1 MMSPRESVNWGQM
14 QIGPRIALIGML
26 VSGSLAVLKI
36 VVGHMAHSTSVLAD
50 GFESAADVLASGT
63 ILLALTL
70 ATRPA
75 DSNHPY
81 GHGRIETLA
90 GLLLGFVLFSCG
102 VAISF
107 HAIARAGDVKMPPA
121 AYAIWPLLISIG
133 AKLFLMRYKYATA
146 RRILSAA
153 LMADAANDGIDAL
166 SGLAALRALGLT
178 LYNPVRFLHADH
190 YGAFIVGLIVMF
202 TGVRVVRETGMQLMD
217 TMPDPILMKLIRD
230 AAAGVPGVD
239 GVEKCFARKTGLKYH
254 VDLHLEV
261 DPQMTVRASHD
272 IAQHVRERVRAELN
286 WVADVLVHV
295 EPAPRVEAEVRSGKR
310 MEK

>member
-1 MMSPRESVNWGQM
+1 MF
-14 QIGPRIALIGML
+14 
-26 VSGSLAVLKI
+26 VSAGLAAMKI
-36 VVGHMAHSTSVLAD
+36 TVGHFANSTSVLAD

-70 ATRPA
+70 AARPA

-90 GLLLGFVLFSCG
+90 GLLLGFVLFAAG

-107 HAIARAGDVKMPPA
+107 HAISAVGDVKAPPA

-133 AKLFLMRYKYATA
+133 AKLFMMRYKYSTA
-146 RRILSAA
+146 RRILSGA
-153 LMADAANDGIDAL
+153 LMADAANDGIDAV
-166 SGLAALRALGLT
+166 SGLAALIAVSMT
-178 LYNPVRFLHADH
+178 LYDPQRFLLADH

-202 TGVRVVRETGMQLMD
+202 TGARVIRETGMQLMD
-217 TMPDPILMKLIRD
+217 TMPDPKLMGLIREV
-230 AAAGVPGVD
+230 AGSVPGVD
-239 GVEKCFARKTGLKYH
+239 GVEKCYARKTGLKYH

-261 DPQMTVRASHD
+261 DPDMTVRDSHD
-272 IAQHVRERVRAELN
+272 IAQKVRERIREELK

-295 EPAPRVEAEVRSGKR
+295 EPAPR
-310 MEK
+310 MERVV

>member
-1 MMSPRESVNWGQM
+1 M

-26 VSGSLAVLKI
+26 VSAGLAVMKI
-36 VVGHMAHSTSVLAD
+36 VVGQMAGSTSVLAD
-50 GFESAADVLASGT
+50 GFESAADVLAAGT

-70 ATRPA
+70 ATKPA

-90 GLLLGFVLFSCG
+90 GLLLGFVLFCAG
-102 VAISF
+102 VAISV
-107 HAIARAGDVKMPPA
+107 HSISAVGDVVAPPA
-121 AYAIWPLLISIG
+121 AFAVYPLIISIV
-133 AKLFLMRYKYATA
+133 AKLCMMRYKYSTA

-153 LMADAANDGIDAL
+153 LMADAANDGIDAV
-166 SGLAALRALGLT
+166 SGMAALVALGLT

-190 YGAFIVGLIVMF
+190 YGAFVIGLIVVF
-202 TGVRVVRETGMQLMD
+202 TGVRVIRETGMQLMD
-217 TMPDPILMKLIRD
+217 TMPDPMLMNRIRQV
-230 AAAGVPGVD
+230 ARGVPGVD

-261 DPQMTVRASHD
+261 DPEMTVRISHD
-272 IAQHVRERVRAELN
+272 IAQSVRERIRQELP

-295 EPAPRVEAEVRSGKR
+295 EPAPQMERVR
-310 MEK
+310 

>member
-1 MMSPRESVNWGQM
+1 M
-14 QIGPRIALIGML
+14 
-26 VSGSLAVLKI
+26 KI
-36 VVGHMAHSTSVLAD
+36 IVGHMAGSTSVLAD
-50 GFESAADVLASGT
+50 GFESAADVLAAGT

-70 ATRPA
+70 AAKPA

-90 GLLLGFVLFSCG
+90 GLLLGFILLCAG

-107 HAIARAGDVKMPPA
+107 HSIANAHDVMGLPA
-121 AYAIWPLLISIG
+121 AYAIWPLLISIA
-133 AKLFLMRYKYATA
+133 AKLSMMRYKHSTA

-166 SGLAALRALGLT
+166 SGVTALIALSLT
-178 LYNPVRFLHADH
+178 LHNPTRFPHADH
-190 YGAFIVGLIVMF
+190 YGAFLIGLIVVF
-202 TGVRVVRETGMQLMD
+202 TGVRVIRETGMQLMD
-217 TMPDPILMKLIRD
+217 TMPDPTLMRLIRE
-230 AAAGVPGVD
+230 AAYSVPGVD

-261 DPQMTVRASHD
+261 DPEMTVRASHD
-272 IAQHVRERVRAELN
+272 IAQAVRERIRHDLP

-295 EPAPRVEAEVRSGKR
+295 EPAPQMERVT
-310 MEK
+310 

>member
-1 MMSPRESVNWGQM
+1 M
-14 QIGPRIALIGML
+14 QIGPRIALVGML
-26 VSGSLAVLKI
+26 VSACLAVMKI
-36 VVGHMAHSTSVLAD
+36 VAGHMAHSTSVLAD
-50 GFESAADVLASGT
+50 GFESAADVLAAGT

-70 ATRPA
+70 AAKPA

-90 GLLLGFVLFSCG
+90 GLFLGFILLCAG

-107 HAIARAGDVKMPPA
+107 HSIAAAGEVIAPPA
-121 AYAIWPLLISIG
+121 AYAIWPLFISIG
-133 AKLFLMRYKYATA
+133 AKLYMMRYKYSTA

-166 SGLAALRALGLT
+166 SGVFALVALSLT
-178 LYNPVRFLHADH
+178 LYNPARFLHADH
-190 YGAFIVGLIVMF
+190 YGAFVIGLIVVF

-217 TMPDPILMKLIRD
+217 TMPDPKLMKLIRE
-230 AAAGVPGVD
+230 AAGSVAGVD

-261 DPQMTVRASHD
+261 DPEMTVRASHD
-272 IAQHVRERVRAELN
+272 IAQAVRERIRQELP

-295 EPAPRVEAEVRSGKR
+295 EPAPKMERVR
-310 MEK
+310 

>member
-1 MMSPRESVNWGQM
+1 M
-14 QIGPRIALIGML
+14 QIGQRIALTGMF
-26 VSGSLAVLKI
+26 VSAGLAAMKI
-36 VVGHMAHSTSVLAD
+36 TVGHFANSTSVLAD

-70 ATRPA
+70 AARPA

-90 GLLLGFVLFSCG
+90 GLLLGFVLFAAG

-107 HAIARAGDVKMPPA
+107 HAISAVGDVKAPPA

-133 AKLFLMRYKYATA
+133 AKLFMMRYKYSTA
-146 RRILSAA
+146 RRILSGA
-153 LMADAANDGIDAL
+153 LMADAANDGIDAV
-166 SGLAALRALGLT
+166 SGLAALIAVSMT
-178 LYNPVRFLHADH
+178 LYDPQRFLLADH

-202 TGVRVVRETGMQLMD
+202 TGARVIRETGMQLMD
-217 TMPDPILMKLIRD
+217 TMPDPKLMGLIREV
-230 AAAGVPGVD
+230 AGSVPGVD
-239 GVEKCFARKTGLKYH
+239 GVEKCYARKTGLKYH

-261 DPQMTVRASHD
+261 DPDMTVRDSHD
-272 IAQHVRERVRAELN
+272 IAQKVRERIREELK

-295 EPAPRVEAEVRSGKR
+295 EPAPR
-310 MEK
+310 MERVV

>member
-1 MMSPRESVNWGQM
+1 M
-14 QIGPRIALIGML
+14 QIGQRIALVGML
-26 VSGSLAVLKI
+26 VSAGLAVLKI
-36 VVGHMAHSTSVLAD
+36 VTGHMANSTSVLAD

-70 ATRPA
+70 AARPP

-90 GLLLGFVLFSCG
+90 GLFLGFVLFSAG

-107 HAIARAGDVKMPPA
+107 HSISAVGDVTGPPA
-121 AYAIWPLLISIG
+121 SYAVWPLLVSI
-133 AKLFLMRYKYATA
+133 ASKLFLMRYKYATA

-153 LMADAANDGIDAL
+153 LMADAANDAIDVVSGVAALVAL
-166 SGLAALRALGLT
+166 SLTPYDPITFLR
-178 LYNPVRFLHADH
+178 ADH
-190 YGAFIVGLIVMF
+190 YGAFLIGLIVVF
-202 TGVRVVRETGMQLMD
+202 TGVRVIRETGMQLMD
-217 TMPDPILMKLIRD
+217 TMPDPTLMRLIREVASD
-230 AAAGVPGVD
+230 VPGVD

-261 DPQMTVRASHD
+261 DPDMTVRDSHD
-272 IAQHVRERVRAELN
+272 IAQRVRERVRDELS

-295 EPAPRVEAEVRSGKR
+295 EPTPR
-310 MEK
+310 MERVR

>member
-1 MMSPRESVNWGQM
+1 M

-26 VSGSLAVLKI
+26 VSGGLAILKI
-36 VVGHMAHSTSVLAD
+36 ITGHMANSTSVLAD

-70 ATRPA
+70 AAIPP

-90 GLLLGFVLFSCG
+90 GLLLGFVLFSAG
-102 VAISF
+102 IAISV
-107 HAIARAGDVKMPPA
+107 HSIAAVGDVKTPPA
-121 AYAIWPLLISIG
+121 AYAIWPLLISIV
-133 AKLFLMRYKYATA
+133 AKLFMMRYKYSTA

-166 SGLAALRALGLT
+166 SGAAALTALSLT
-178 LYNPVRFLHADH
+178 LFNPVRFLHADH
-190 YGAFIVGLIVMF
+190 YGAFAVGLIVIF

-217 TMPDPILMKLIRD
+217 TMPDPGLMKMIRD
-230 AAAGVPGVD
+230 AAVSVSGVA
-239 GVEKCFARKTGLKYH
+239 GVEKCYARKTGLKYH

-272 IAQHVRERVRAELN
+272 IAQQVRDRVRAQLP

-295 EPAPRVEAEVRSGKR
+295 EPAPQTESVTLGK
-310 MEK
+310 MQ

>member
-1 MMSPRESVNWGQM
+1 M

-26 VSGSLAVLKI
+26 VSGALAVLKI
-36 VVGHMAHSTSVLAD
+36 VTGHMAYSTSVLAD

-70 ATRPA
+70 AAKPA

-90 GLLLGFVLFSCG
+90 GLLLGFVLFCAG
-102 VAISF
+102 MAISF
-107 HAIARAGDVKMPPA
+107 HSISAVGDVKRPPA
-121 AYAIWPLLISIG
+121 SYAVWPLLISIG
-133 AKLFLMRYKYATA
+133 AKLFMMRYKHSTA

-153 LMADAANDGIDAL
+153 LMADAINDGIDAL
-166 SGLAALRALGLT
+166 SGVAALIAVSLT
-178 LYNPVRFLHADH
+178 LFDPVRFLRADH
-190 YGAFIVGLIVMF
+190 YGAFIVGFIVMF

-217 TMPDPILMKLIRD
+217 TMPDPTLMRLIREV
-230 AAAGVPGVD
+230 ASTVPGVD
-239 GVEKCFARKTGLKYH
+239 GVEKCYARKTGLKYH

-261 DPQMTVRASHD
+261 DPDMTVRDSHD
-272 IAQHVRERVRAELN
+272 IAQRVRERIREELS

-295 EPAPRVEAEVRSGKR
+295 EPAPRMERVR
-310 MEK
+310 